1 MNIKVKKF
9 RFGKMLLTFV
19 LCSFSMNTT
28 LKIIAFLAIL
38 PVFTAALTQNYFIE
52 ADAEKSDGKN
62 TPGRI
67 GVQSYGSANKGVVCG
82 DRLCSEPVTPKP
94 VQEQKTE
101 QKQKVE
107 QKQTK
112 TEQTTS
118 QSADAGS
125 VLKLSRAN

>member
-1 MNIKVKKF
+1 
-9 RFGKMLLTFV
+9 MLLTFV

-38 PVFTAALTQNYFIE
+38 PVFTVALTQNYFIE

-94 VQEQKTE
+94 VQEQKT
-101 QKQKVE
+101 K
-107 QKQTK
+107 TK
-112 TEQTTS
+112 GRT
-118 QSADAGS
+118 
-125 VLKLSRAN
+125 KANKDRTNT